1 MSFEKFY
8 RIYLNTFRKW
18 SAACY
23 DLIMEDNEENN
34 RKQQKFD
41 TELEAYRKAYQVL
54 TGKKIDIE
62 STGLIDKIIVTDKY
76 GRKEYVFWS

>member
-1 MSFEKFY
+1 MNLEKFY
-8 RIYLNTFRKW
+8 RIYLNAFRKW

-23 DLIMEDNEENN
+23 DLIMEDSEENN
-34 RKQQKFD
+34 RKQQQFN
-41 TELEAYRKAYQVL
+41 TELEAYGKAYYLL

-76 GRKEYVFWS
+76 ERKEYVFCS